1 MNNYDE
7 MKKFLNISRSGA
19 IKKVI
24 REDQGQYYDQQKETK
39 RDLTPDEIE
48 GEKQEFAAN
57 VSKLVEFND
66 FKLGYD
72 NASWSGVFPK
82 EKIEWIYSLDADQ
95 GVYISCE
102 MSQLTDGT
110 LELIQNLEDIMKLGQ
125 KNGPV
130 KLEQKEVK
138 LDNLQQN
145 QHRDY
150 NKKYIK
156 IKNRDTN

>member
-110 LELIQNLEDIMKLGQ
+110 LELIQKLRGYYETWSEKWAGEIGTKGSETGQ
-125 KNGPV
+125 PATEPTPG
-130 KLEQKEVK
+130 L
-138 LDNLQQN
+138 
-145 QHRDY
+145 
-150 NKKYIK
+150 
-156 IKNRDTN
+156 